1 MDHPTTRVLA
11 VLELLQ
17 TYHRLTGQEM
27 AQKLEVNIRTLRRYI
42 IILQDLGIPIVA
54 ERGRYGAYELGVGR
68 KLPPMLFTNTE
79 ALSLALGLL
88 SVEQLSLA
96 EIAPAVESARAKLT
110 RVLPVDLS
118 EQFQALA
125 EAIALDRNKY
135 MRVPSSSAV
144 ILTLS
149 RAVRLRQRTH
159 LVYQADT
166 GQETERDFDPYGLAY
181 HEGRWYASGW
191 CHLHQA
197 LRTFRLDRM
206 LVVEMRD
213 AKFEPPDS
221 FDALEYITESI
232 ANLPRPY
239 PFEVFLK
246 ASPAWVK
253 EEVQSSISSRLEPV
267 EDGVLLYGSTDN
279 LDWLARQLASLPFEF
294 SVRKPEGLRE
304 ALHRLAKKLSA
315 L

>member
-17 TYHRLTGQEM
+17 TYRRLTGMEM
-27 AQKLEVNIRTLRRYI
+27 AQKLEVDIRTLRRYI
-42 IILQDLGIPIVA
+42 TILQDLGIPIIA

-68 KLPPMLFTNTE
+68 KLPPMVFTNHE
-79 ALSLALGLL
+79 ALALALGLL

-96 EIAPAVESARAKLT
+96 EIAPAVQSARAKLA
-110 RVLPVDLS
+110 RVLPLELS

-125 EAIALDRNKY
+125 EAIALDRN
-135 MRVPSSSAV
+135 RNPLASSSAI

-181 HEGRWYASGW
+181 HQGRWYAAGW
-191 CHLHQA
+191 CHLRQA
-197 LRTFRLDRM
+197 LRSFRLDRM
-206 LVVEMRD
+206 VLVELSQ
-213 AKFEPPDS
+213 AKFEPPDG
-221 FDALEYITESI
+221 FDALDYITQSI
-232 ANLPRPY
+232 ANVPRPY

-246 ASPAWVK
+246 ADPASVE
-253 EEVQSSISSRLEPV
+253 EEVRSIASRMEPLEG
-267 EDGVLLYGSTDN
+267 GVLLVGSTDN
-279 LDWLARQLASLPFEF
+279 LDWLARQLARLPFDF
-294 SVRKPEGLRE
+294 RVRRPEGLRA
-304 ALHRLAKKLSA
+304 ALHRLAQRMSA